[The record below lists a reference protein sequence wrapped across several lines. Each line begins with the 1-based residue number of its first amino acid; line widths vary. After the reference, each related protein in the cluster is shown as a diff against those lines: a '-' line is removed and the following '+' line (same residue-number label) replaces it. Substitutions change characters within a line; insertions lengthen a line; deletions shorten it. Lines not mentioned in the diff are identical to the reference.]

1 MRKRLCLLLG
11 ILLILTAPLSTWLR
25 AEEDVGI
32 DIQAL
37 EYDPVENP
45 HEVII
50 VLEVFGLDEIIDHYV
65 VDLID
70 KEFDESR
77 RTYNVPVRVGSNRI
91 KIVLPQSL
99 PSKTYWLQVEAFD
112 EAGYSVSTVGTDFV
126 YTGGN
131 NSNAVPQGVIYAALF
146 GGVVMSVAAGSV
158 VYRRKRPLHKP
169 AHTLVTHP
177 AASPVDDGT
186 VSVFLSYS
194 RQDWDQYASP
204 LVERLRSE
212 GVHVWVD
219 QHTIDSG
226 DDWMDEINEALQQSE
241 CLVLCVSPE
250 ALASKYVKMEYRY
263 FISENKP
270 ILPVLC
276 READF
281 PAELRGI
288 QYVTYD
294 STDEIIDIIKQR
306 NF

>member
-1 MRKRLCLLLG
+1 MIKRLCLLLG
-11 ILLILTAPLSTWLR
+11 TLLILTLLGSTLLR

-32 DIQAL
+32 DIQTL
-37 EYDPVENP
+37 EYDPTETPN
-45 HEVII
+45 EVII

-65 VDLID
+65 IDLID
-70 KEFDESR
+70 RQFDESR
-77 RTYNVPVRVGSNRI
+77 RTYNVPVRLGTNRI

-99 PSKTYWLQVEAFD
+99 PSNTYWLQVEAFD
-112 EAGYSVSTVGTDFV
+112 ESDRSLALVGTDFA
-126 YTGGN
+126 YSGDGGGN
-131 NSNAVPQGVIYAALF
+131 TVPQGVIYAVVF
-146 GGVVMSVAAGSV
+146 GGVVLSVAAGTFV
-158 VYRRKRPLHKP
+158 FRRNRLAPRP
-169 AHTLVTHP
+169 AHTLRSS
-177 AASPVDDGT
+177 ASTVPLDGDT

-194 RQDWDQYASP
+194 RRDWDRFASP
-204 LVERLRSE
+204 LVDRLRSE

-241 CLVLCVSPE
+241 CLVLCVSPD

-288 QYVTYD
+288 QFVTYD
-294 STDEIIDIIKQR
+294 RTDEIIEIIKQR
-306 NF
+306 DF